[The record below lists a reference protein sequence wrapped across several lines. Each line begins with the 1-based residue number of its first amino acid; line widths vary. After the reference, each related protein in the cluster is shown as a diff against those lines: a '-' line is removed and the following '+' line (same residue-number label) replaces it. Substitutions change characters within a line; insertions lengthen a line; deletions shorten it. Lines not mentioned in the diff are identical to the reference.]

1 MPASRTNRS
10 RQPIETPVLL
20 SRPLNRHPGTDWCLL
35 LQGPDGAI
43 TGGFH
48 QGRQLDAAQ
57 AVALQSAHRWQ
68 EAGAISPSF
77 E

>member
-1 MPASRTNRS
+1 MPASRTTRP
-10 RQPIETPVLL
+10 RQVIEIPLLL
-20 SRPLNRHPGTDWCLL
+20 SRPLERHPGTDWALL

-48 QGRQLDAAQ
+48 QGRRLDAAQ
-57 AVALQSAHRWQ
+57 ALALQRAHRWQ
-68 EAGAISPSF
+68 EAGAVGRTF

>member
-1 MPASRTNRS
+1 MAPTRPR
-10 RQPIETPVLL
+10 RPLETPLL
-20 SRPLNRHPGTDWCLL
+20 LTRPLERHPHTDWALL

-57 AVALQSAHRWQ
+57 AVALQRAHRWKPSG
-68 EAGAISPSF
+68 EISPPF

>member
-1 MPASRTNRS
+1 MPAPRTTRP
-10 RQPIETPVLL
+10 RRALETPLL
-20 SRPLNRHPGTDWCLL
+20 LTRHLERHPHADWALL

-57 AVALQSAHRWQ
+57 AVALKQAHRWKPS
-68 EAGAISPSF
+68 GAIPPPF
-77 E
+77 D

>member
-1 MPASRTNRS
+1 V
-10 RQPIETPVLL
+10 IESPDLL
-20 SRPLNRHPGTDWCLL
+20 SRPLDRHPGADWCLL

-57 AVALQSAHRWQ
+57 AVALQRAHRWQ
-68 EAGAISPSF
+68 EAGEISPPF
-77 E
+77 K